1 MIDAPGPWGTGPFTL
16 VEGHSSIGNEIA
28 LISADPL
35 TAVWLDTHQDRSDRV
50 VLEAFHDHWNEERGP
65 RLERVVFH
73 NDITPAEALDLVCD
87 TEGEMDI
94 VTEVSPADAARVE
107 SSEHARLV
115 TTDAMRVLIG
125 IINRGAEPFGDA
137 RARKALNM
145 AVDRNKLLR
154 EAFKGYA
161 YPLGG
166 LIPHYAAGYSE
177 DRKPYPHDPEEAKR
191 LLSEVEYPEGRAL
204 RLAVPAGLEGV
215 ADMLAG
221 NFRSSLGIEVEVTVI
236 PTEDLL
242 AAQHAFVEKAMDLP
256 FDVLVHAWFDLT
268 SDAPAAFMH
277 SALYHSLGAFR
288 AGPPVPEFE
297 DLMGRYVREIDPEK
311 LNGLDAEMDRLAYEE
326 ALSVFLCAPQA
337 LYAVNRHVE
346 FTGHATTF
354 ELAETEVDEEHWS
367 RRNGS

>member
-16 VEGHSSIGNEIA
+16 VEGHSSIGNEIS
-28 LISADPL
+28 LISADPF
-35 TAVWLDTHQDRSDRV
+35 TAVWLDTYQDRSDRV
-50 VLEAFHDHWNEERGP
+50 VLEAFTDHWNKERGP
-65 RLERVVFH
+65 RLEKVVFH

-87 TEGEMDI
+87 NEGEMDI
-94 VTEVSPADAARVE
+94 VTEVSPADAERVE
-107 SSEHARLV
+107 NSEHARLV
-115 TTDAMRVLIG
+115 TTDAMRVLIC

-137 RARKALNM
+137 RVRKALNM
-145 AVDRNKLLR
+145 AVDRDRLIQD
-154 EAFKGYA
+154 AFKGYA

-191 LLSEVEYPEGRAL
+191 LLSEGGYPEGRTL
-204 RLAVPAGLEGV
+204 RLAAPADLEGV
-215 ADMLAG
+215 AEMLAG
-221 NFRSSLGIEVEVTVI
+221 DFRASLGIEVEVIVI
-236 PTEDLL
+236 PAEELL
-242 AAQHAFVEKAMDLP
+242 AAQHALVEKAMDLP

-277 SALYHSLGAFR
+277 SALYHSPGPFR
-288 AGPPVPEFE
+288 SGPPVPEFE
-297 DLMGRYVREIDPEK
+297 DLMGRYVKEIDPEK
-311 LNGLDAEMDRLAYEE
+311 LNALDTEMDRLAYDE

-337 LYAVNRHVE
+337 LYAVNRHVD